1 MPRRRTLLLLLL
13 LAAGPL
19 LAFRA
24 RKAATRERVVLHY
37 DDGSTVTLERG
48 SVEADA
54 LVAIART
61 LIPAP

>member
-1 MPRRRTLLLLLL
+1 MLLL

-19 LAFRA
+19 LALRA
-24 RKAATRERVVLHY
+24 RKASTRERVVLHY

-48 SVEADA
+48 SVEADE
-54 LVAIART
+54 LVAAARA

>member
-1 MPRRRTLLLLLL
+1 MLLLL

-19 LAFRA
+19 LAWRA
-24 RKAATRERVVLHY
+24 RQAATREQVVLHY
-37 DDGSTVTLERG
+37 DDGSTVILERG